1 MPKAQ
6 LIQAIVGEDTY
17 LAEAALERLLAA
29 TVGAERQDSLR
40 VLYGDEAK
48 WEDVVAAARS
58 GSLFAR
64 SRAVVVRRA
73 ELLKYAWAPQDDEAG
88 GEAKGKSKAKTD
100 SDPVEGYLES
110 PAPDATLILMAAK
123 PDKRRRPWKALLAK
137 AE

>member
-48 WEDVVAAARS
+48 WEDVVQAARA
-58 GSLFAR
+58 GSLFAA

-73 ELLKYAWAPQDDEAG
+73 ELLKYGSTPKDDEA
-88 GEAKGKSKAKTD
+88 EEPKGRGKAKSD
-100 SDPVEGYLES
+100 SQEHVDAYLAA
-110 PAPDATLILMAAK
+110 PASDATLVLLDATH
-123 PDKRRRPWKALLAK
+123 DRR
-137 AE
+137 